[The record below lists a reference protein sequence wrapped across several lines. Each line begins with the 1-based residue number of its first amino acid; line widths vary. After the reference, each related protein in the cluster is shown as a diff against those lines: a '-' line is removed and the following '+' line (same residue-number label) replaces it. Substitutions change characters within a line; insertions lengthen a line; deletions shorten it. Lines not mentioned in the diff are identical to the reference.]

1 MLQITI
7 IGSKKLLAARYL
19 RSLTQRLFTK
29 KTALQSNKS
38 NLIICLKPT
47 IKYNHSQLEREF
59 IGTPNVKLG
68 QKKSIEKFFGREKVH
83 LMYLYMN
90 RRWKSERIVSLTKFF
105 FCSGSWR
112 AQFLN
117 LLLVLWTSNNTKWD
131 V

>member
-7 IGSKKLLAARYL
+7 IGSKKLLAARNL
-19 RSLTQRLFTK
+19 QNLTQRLFTK

-68 QKKSIEKFFGREKVH
+68 QKKSIENFVAEK
-83 LMYLYMN
+83 
-90 RRWKSERIVSLTKFF
+90 RFT
-105 FCSGSWR
+105 
-112 AQFLN
+112 
-117 LLLVLWTSNNTKWD
+117 
-131 V
+131 